1 MFTVEDL
8 FNARVHYGHKLG
20 SLDERTK
27 PYLYGERLGHAIFD
41 LDKTAEYLRTALNA
55 IAHIAYRDGI
65 ILWFMRN
72 PQHSHLVEKTAK
84 ECGEFA
90 HTRIW
95 RGGVF
100 TNANV
105 QFGAVTRLPDLCIF
119 LSTLNTVL
127 LQHSGVKD
135 SAKMLIP
142 TVAIVDSNC
151 NPNLV
156 TYPIPGND
164 DSPVAIKFYS
174 SLFKVAILKGKE
186 VRKNHIQEGI
196 YYQ

>member
-8 FNARVHYGHKLG
+8 FKSRVHFGHKLG
-20 SLDERTK
+20 SLDDRMK

-41 LDKTAEYLRTALNA
+41 LNKTAEHLRDALNV
-55 IAHIAYRDGI
+55 IAHIAYRDGV
-65 ILWFMRN
+65 ILWFVRG
-72 PQHSHLVEKTAK
+72 PQSAHIVEKSAR

-90 HTRIW
+90 HTRVW

-105 QFGAVTRLPDLCIF
+105 QFDAVTRLPDLCIF

-127 LQHSGVKD
+127 MQHVALRD

-142 TVAIVDSNC
+142 TVAVVDSNC

-156 TYPIPGND
+156 TYPVPGND
-164 DSPVAIKFYS
+164 DSVGAIKLYC
-174 SLFKVAILKGKE
+174 SLFKEAILKGKE
-186 VRKNHIQEGI
+186 LRKKHIEEGL
-196 YYQ
+196 YYH

>member
-8 FNARVHYGHKLG
+8 YKARVHYGHKLG
-20 SLDERTK
+20 SLDNRMK

-41 LDKTAEYLRTALNA
+41 LDQTAEHLRSALNI

-65 ILWFMRN
+65 ILWFLRS
-72 PQHSHLVEKTAK
+72 PQNAHIVEKSAK
-84 ECGEFA
+84 ESGEYA
-90 HTRIW
+90 HTRVW
-95 RGGVF
+95 RGGVL

-105 QFGAVTRLPDLCIF
+105 QFDAVTRLPDLCIF
-119 LSTLNTVL
+119 LNTLNTVL
-127 LQHSGVKD
+127 MQHVALRD

-142 TVAIVDSNC
+142 TVAVVDSNC

-174 SLFKVAILKGKE
+174 TLFKDAILKGKE
-186 VRKNHIQEGI
+186 MRKKHIQDGT